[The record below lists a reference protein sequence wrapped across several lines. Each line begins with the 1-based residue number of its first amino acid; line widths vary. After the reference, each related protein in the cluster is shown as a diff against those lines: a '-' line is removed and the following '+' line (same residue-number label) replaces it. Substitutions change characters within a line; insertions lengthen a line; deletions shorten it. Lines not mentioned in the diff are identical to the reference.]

1 MLFRGSVT
9 HFFVKMNNVS
19 LYGCTKFLQSSTLSL
34 LLTLTYNYKCKC
46 HEFERKQEGIYEK
59 SLEGGKTGWVNDVII

>member
-1 MLFRGSVT
+1 MCVCVCVCVATIKEKRG
-9 HFFVKMNNVS
+9 
-19 LYGCTKFLQSSTLSL
+19 
-34 LLTLTYNYKCKC
+34 